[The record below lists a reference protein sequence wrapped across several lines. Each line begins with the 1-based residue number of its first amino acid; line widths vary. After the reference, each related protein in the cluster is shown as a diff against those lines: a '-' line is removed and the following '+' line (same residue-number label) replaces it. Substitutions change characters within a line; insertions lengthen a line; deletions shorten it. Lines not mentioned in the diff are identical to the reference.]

1 MPVVVLSAMGKT
13 TNHLLAAGEG
23 QGLTLA
29 HCRAQLEDLLEHIAP
44 VRAQLEHLRA
54 TDTG

>member
-1 MPVVVLSAMGKT
+1 MVLSAMGKT